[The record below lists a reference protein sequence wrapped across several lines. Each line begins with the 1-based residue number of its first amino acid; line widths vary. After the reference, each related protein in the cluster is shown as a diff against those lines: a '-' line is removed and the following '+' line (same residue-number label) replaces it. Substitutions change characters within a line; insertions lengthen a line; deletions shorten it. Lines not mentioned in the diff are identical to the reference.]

1 MDTLC
6 TCTLTLF
13 PVPPPSLVL
22 SNNVFNV
29 PNDDLGYNNIGCS
42 KSDAWAPIRGNK

>member
-1 MDTLC
+1 MYTN
-6 TCTLTLF
+6 TLTLF
-13 PVPPPSLVL
+13 PGNMIPPPSLVL